1 MLPFY
6 SGKEKAI
13 RIFLFV
19 ISFITIVAQFW
30 LTVTAAGTEPM
41 LTRIVRFFS
50 FMTILTNIL
59 VALAYVLPL
68 AAPSSKAGRFFAK
81 PNTQSAILVYIIVVC
96 LGYHFLLANVWKPE
110 GLQYWVDKSLHYLV
124 PFLYLLFYLV
134 FVVKGTL
141 AFNNVY
147 RWLIY
152 PTVYLV
158 YAMTRGAITG
168 DYPYPFLNL
177 HTHEASKVYAVI
189 AVLFAVYISLSL
201 IVVAFDRLMGKRSAL
216 AQTAR

>member
-13 RIFLFV
+13 RIFLFI
-19 ISFITIVAQFW
+19 ISFVTIVAQFW
-30 LTVTAAGTEPM
+30 ITVTVANAEPM

-59 VALAYVLPL
+59 VALTYILPL
-68 AAPSSKAGRFFAK
+68 LSPTSKAGKFFAK
-81 PNTQSAILVYIIVVC
+81 PNTQSAILVYIMVVC

-124 PFLYLLFYLV
+124 PLLYLLFYLF

-141 AFNNVY
+141 VFNNVFK
-147 RWLIY
+147 WLIY
-152 PTVYLV
+152 PTVYLI
-158 YAMTRGAITG
+158 YAMVRGAVTG

-177 HTHEASKVYAVI
+177 NTHPASKVYSVI
-189 AVLFAVYISLSL
+189 TVLFVVYISLSL
-201 IVVAFDRLMGKRSAL
+201 LVIAFDRIMGKRSAL
-216 AQTAR
+216 PQTAQ